1 MQFRNRWRRKTRNTN
16 ARNLSSVSFFPH
28 PPSFTS
34 FHQKFPSRF
43 LLRLL
48 CPCMQRYSAE
58 KAAWRILVGRSFD
71 RSFSRLNRAHSPR
84 PVLNG
89 ARPWNRVRGHSSCLP
104 RFIPAFARR
113 AVLLFP
119 LHPPRNRTRHNYSAS
134 FLFGLFTLFSEPSR
148 GFVEDFESRAL
159 DRLEEA
165 TEVKRFDLEGAKR
178 VGLDDVSASALDTRG
193 KKKIVSISYFDAIK
207 LATFLINRS
216 SSMVIYIYI

>member
-1 MQFRNRWRRKTRNTN
+1 
-16 ARNLSSVSFFPH
+16 
-28 PPSFTS
+28 
-34 FHQKFPSRF
+34 
-43 LLRLL
+43 
-48 CPCMQRYSAE
+48 MQRYSAE

-159 DRLEEA
+159 DRLKKGDGGKKIRFRRGEEGWA
-165 TEVKRFDLEGAKR
+165 RRRFRFR
-178 VGLDDVSASALDTRG
+178 VGHAREETRLDFVFRCDKTCYFSDKS
-193 KKKIVSISYFDAIK
+193 IVVNVLY
-207 LATFLINRS
+207 
-216 SSMVIYIYI
+216 IYIYIKSMNFYKIFFSY